1 MVTPS
6 ELEAPG
12 WHWAV
17 GETSPPGKPLARIL
31 ETALWILACAAAQAA
46 AARLGAASWA
56 APDFAILFLLA
67 MHWLWGAG
75 GAAAAALALGIL
87 ADGLGGLP
95 AGLTLSGYLMA
106 VFVIEWMRGAVAGG
120 LGGLWLGPAGG
131 AALASALWR
140 AVLWGWTQGAWPNP
154 LDLLAGVLLTMAAAA
169 LAAAV
174 RNRLTPISRRRL
186 RMVRSASLRE

>member
-1 MVTPS
+1 VVTPS

-75 GAAAAALALGIL
+75 GAAAALALGIL

-140 AVLWGWTQGAWPNP
+140 AVLWGGPQGAWPNP